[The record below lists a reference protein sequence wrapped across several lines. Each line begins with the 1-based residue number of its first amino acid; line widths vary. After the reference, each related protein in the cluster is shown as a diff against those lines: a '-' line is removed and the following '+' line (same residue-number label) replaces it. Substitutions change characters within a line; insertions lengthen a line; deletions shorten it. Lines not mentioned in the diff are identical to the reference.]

1 MWELNAGTR
10 ASHLFISL
18 LYIVCL
24 HVSASVTE
32 NNVHIYHI
40 YHCVL
45 PCRALGEGSTFF
57 KGCLRIWLLLNSQ
70 R

>member
-10 ASHLFISL
+10 ASHLFIFL

-32 NNVHIYHI
+32 NNVHIYHR
-40 YHCVL
+40 VL
-45 PCRALGEGSTFF
+45 PRRALGEGSTFF